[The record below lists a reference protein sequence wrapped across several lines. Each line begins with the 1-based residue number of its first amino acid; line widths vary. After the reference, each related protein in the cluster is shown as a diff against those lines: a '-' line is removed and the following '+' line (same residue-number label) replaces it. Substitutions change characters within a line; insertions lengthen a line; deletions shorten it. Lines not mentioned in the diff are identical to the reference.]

1 MIKPFTSALLAA
13 AFALIAGAVGSAY
26 AAGPAANA
34 EPTGLWY
41 DHTGR
46 GAIEIVK
53 CGGNQLCGS
62 LVWVKDPSHKQ
73 GCGLQIFGDVKPVA
87 AGVWDNG
94 WIIDPEKDL
103 DTKYSVELTL
113 LSPTSLKVVGY
124 LGTKLLS
131 ETMMWQ
137 RAPADL
143 KRCRAT

>member
-1 MIKPFTSALLAA
+1 MIKGFKTALRVAALASLAGAA
-13 AFALIAGAVGSAY
+13 APAM
-26 AAGPAANA
+26 AAGMD
-34 EPTGLWY
+34 PTGLWY

-53 CGGNQLCGS
+53 CGEMLCGN
-62 LVWVKDPSHKQ
+62 LVWVKDPNHKK
-73 GCGLQIFGDVKPVA
+73 GCGLQIFGEVQPVA
-87 AGVWDNG
+87 AGRWDNG
-94 WIIDPEKDL
+94 WIIDPEKDIN
-103 DTKYSVELTL
+103 TKYSVELTL

-124 LGTKLLS
+124 LGTKWLS

>member
-1 MIKPFTSALLAA
+1 MIKGLKDILKIAALAA
-13 AFALIAGAVGSAY
+13 LAGATSSAF
-26 AAGPAANA
+26 AAGPAPAA

-46 GAIEIVK
+46 GAIEITK
-53 CGGNQLCGS
+53 CGGNQLCGN
-62 LVWVKDPSHKQ
+62 LVWVKDSNHKK
-73 GCGLQIFGDVKPVA
+73 GCGLQIFGEAKPVA
-87 AGVWDNG
+87 AGRWDNG

-103 DTKYSVELTL
+103 NTKYSLELTL

-124 LGTKLLS
+124 LGTKWLS

-143 KRCRAT
+143 KRCRAA